1 MHGELIIPYTY
12 CFLISKKGLKVGGG
26 GGMRG
31 IGVTYNRNFTIC
43 NRQISVKFGQNI
55 HLAMRNKI
63 TSVFCFI

>member
-1 MHGELIIPYTY
+1 MGSLLYRIHIV
-12 CFLISKKGLKVGGG
+12 FLISKKGLKVGGG